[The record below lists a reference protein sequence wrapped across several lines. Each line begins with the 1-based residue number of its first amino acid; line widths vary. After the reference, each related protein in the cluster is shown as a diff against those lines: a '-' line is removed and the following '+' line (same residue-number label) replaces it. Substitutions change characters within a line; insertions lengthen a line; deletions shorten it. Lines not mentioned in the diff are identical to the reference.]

1 MKPQYF
7 SSHYLY
13 SGSWRYPLPKIGLWI
28 LLVMLSLCIEGI
40 AAETQEQ
47 QKNSHSL
54 QAQTPL
60 NATEEGFAYRLEN
73 RKDPFAPFLTPKST
87 SNTATVDEIV
97 APCGEFTG
105 MQLFE
110 PGQLNLV
117 ALLETNTEKFAMVE
131 DVTGKGYIIHK
142 GTKIGKRGVIKAII
156 PNKVIIEEV
165 AFTRSG
171 KKIVT
176 ETVMVLKKEGEE

>member
-1 MKPQYF
+1 MKLQYF
-7 SSHYLY
+7 QSYSSC
-13 SGSWRYPLPKIGLWI
+13 SESWKYFLPKISFWI
-28 LLVMLSLCIEGI
+28 LLITISLCKESI
-40 AAETQEQ
+40 AAENPMQ
-47 QKNSHSL
+47 NHSSL
-54 QAQTPL
+54 QTQIAL
-60 NATEEGFAYRLEN
+60 DKNKEEGFAYRLED
-73 RKDPFAPFLTPKST
+73 RKDPFVPFLTPKST
-87 SNTATVDEIV
+87 SNSITVDEIV
-97 APCGEFTG
+97 APTGKLTG

-117 ALLETNTEKFAMVE
+117 ALLATNAEKIAMVE
-131 DVTGKGYIIHK
+131 DVTGKGYILRE
-142 GTKIGKRGVIKAII
+142 GVKIGKRGVIKAII